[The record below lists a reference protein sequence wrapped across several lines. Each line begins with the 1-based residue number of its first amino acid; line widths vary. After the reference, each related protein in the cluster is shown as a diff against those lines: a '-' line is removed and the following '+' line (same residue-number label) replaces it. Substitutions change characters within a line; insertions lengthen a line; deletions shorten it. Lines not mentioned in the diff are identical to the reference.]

1 MVLMTN
7 RLIFDITNSMYIH
20 TRRYPDSLPIES
32 TGRRLNLRP
41 QAIKM
46 KKNISIII
54 AEDDPVNQK
63 VIRLMLKK
71 LGIKAEAVD
80 NGLEVI
86 HVLENRFFDIVL
98 MDIQMPKL
106 DGIEA
111 TKIIRMRWPQK
122 PKIIVITDCD
132 PAIYSKLCFEAGA
145 DHFLAKPLKLGELT
159 RAIEN
164 NTPQTLGE
172 FQSSQSPASR
182 LSA

>member
-1 MVLMTN
+1 MLV
-7 RLIFDITNSMYIH
+7 
-20 TRRYPDSLPIES
+20 ES
-32 TGRRLNLRP
+32 VGPSSTLDLRV
-41 QAIKM
+41 M
-46 KKNISIII
+46 RMNKNINIII

-98 MDIQMPKL
+98 MDIQMPKM

-111 TKIIRMRWPQK
+111 IKIIRMRWPQK
-122 PKIIVITDCD
+122 PKIIVVTDCD
-132 PAIYSKLCFEAGA
+132 PTIYRKLCFEAGA
-145 DHFLAKPLKLGELT
+145 NQFLAKPLKLGELT
-159 RAIEN
+159 MAIEN
-164 NTPQTLGE
+164 NMSQTLGE
-172 FQSSQSPASR
+172 FQSPQSPATQ

>member
-1 MVLMTN
+1 MN
-7 RLIFDITNSMYIH
+7 
-20 TRRYPDSLPIES
+20 
-32 TGRRLNLRP
+32 
-41 QAIKM
+41 
-46 KKNISIII
+46 KNINIII

-98 MDIQMPKL
+98 MDIQMPKM

-111 TKIIRMRWPQK
+111 IKIIRMRWPQK
-122 PKIIVITDCD
+122 PKIIVVTDCD
-132 PAIYSKLCFEAGA
+132 PTIYRKLCFEAGA
-145 DHFLAKPLKLGELT
+145 NQFLAKPLKLGELT
-159 RAIEN
+159 MAIEN
-164 NTPQTLGE
+164 NMSQTLGE
-172 FQSSQSPASR
+172 FQSPQSPATQ